1 MGDQQN
7 GDLVVQIARFGEQL
21 RNVAASVEDIKL
33 SVKPVAALD
42 RAIAEMSIH
51 NQNARKDIELLW
63 VRVDAGRTERE
74 ALGAELG
81 AQIDGVD
88 ERVAAMKNTARGAM
102 WVLGIVL
109 GVVQTFLVGSIVWVF
124 THVNEGDIL
133 NRLQQQRIEELE
145 KTLSRT
151 DGSRQ

>member
-63 VRVDAGRTERE
+63 VRVDAGRAERE
-74 ALGAELG
+74 ELGDELG
-81 AQIDGVD
+81 AQIDGVAD
-88 ERVAAMKNTARGAM
+88 RVAAMKNTARGAM
-102 WVLGIVL
+102 WVLGVVL